1 MKMTEL
7 KELRKKIEEITIEML
22 TLLKTR
28 TEIAQEIGKIKNKE
42 GMSVSNESREDE
54 LRELVKRQCKEID
67 FDSNTA
73 LKFLNFL
80 LNESVKVQS
89 SESKTHLAIFLKA
102 KELEQKGKKIIHLEV
117 GEPDF
122 QPPINVKKSL
132 SEVYDKGFGK
142 YGPAKGLPEFRTKL
156 AEFANENFDA
166 KINSENVMVTP
177 GARFGVFL
185 SITTLLDPGDEMIV
199 IEPAW
204 PAYRQCAINAGIKV
218 RTVKTTLENKWEPS
232 MDEILS
238 CINDNTKMIVLN
250 YPNNPTG
257 KILPKILQDQ
267 IVEISKKHD
276 LYILSDEIYSNY
288 SNKEWTSILSYNYEK
303 SIITQSF
310 SKSHSMTGYRI
321 GYLISNQKIV
331 ERLEKLEALCL
342 TNVSEPIQYVAL
354 QVIKSPFEA
363 VQENAE
369 IIEARLG
376 ILVESA
382 KDIGLEFIEPDGA
395 MYLFAKTKYKDFDA
409 TKFSE
414 KLLERGVAIAPGEGF
429 GDYKEF
435 FRITAIDETKL
446 KEGMIILDTILKE
459 SYE

>member
-7 KELRKKIEEITIEML
+7 EELRKKIEEITIEML
-22 TLLKTR
+22 SLLKTR

-42 GMSVSNESREDE
+42 GMSVSNESRENE
-54 LRELVKRQCKEID
+54 LRELVKKQCKEID

-102 KELEQKGKKIIHLEV
+102 KELEEKGKKIIHLEV

-142 YGPAKGLPEFRTKL
+142 YGPTKGLPEFRTKL
-156 AEFANENFDA
+156 AKFANENFDA

-185 SITTLLDPGDEMIV
+185 SITTLLDPGDEIIV

-218 RTVKTTLENKWEPS
+218 RTVKTTLENKWEPK

-257 KILPKILQDQ
+257 KILPKTLQDQ
-267 IVEISKKHD
+267 IIEISKKHD

-321 GYLISNQKIV
+321 GYLISNQKII
-331 ERLEKLEALCL
+331 ERLVKLEALCL
-342 TNVSEPIQYVAL
+342 TNVSEPIQYTAMRTLDDDVTNNVKIMNERL
-354 QVIKSPFEA
+354 VKLE
-363 VQENAE
+363 E
-369 IIEARLG
+369 ICKEM
-376 ILVESA
+376 E
-382 KDIGLEFIEPDGA
+382 LEFVRPDGA
-395 MYLFAKTKYKDFDA
+395 MYIFARTKNPINSSEL
-409 TKFSE
+409 SE
-414 KLLERGVAIAPGEGF
+414 KLLNDGVAIAPGIGF
-429 GDYKEF
+429 GDYNEF
-435 FRITAIDETKL
+435 FRISACLDIKTLI
-446 KEGMIILDTILKE
+446 EGMDILKTRL
-459 SYE
+459 

>member
-7 KELRKKIEEITIEML
+7 EELRKKIEEITIEML
-22 TLLKTR
+22 ALLKTR

-218 RTVKTTLENKWEPS
+218 RSIKTTLENKWEPDI
-232 MDEILS
+232 DEISS

-257 KILPKILQDQ
+257 KILPKTLQDK
-267 IVEISKKHD
+267 IVEIARKHD

-331 ERLEKLEALCL
+331 ERLAKIEALCL
-342 TNVSEPIQYVAL
+342 TNVSEPIQYTAMNSLEEDVTDNVKL
-354 QVIKSPFEA
+354 INERLTKLE
-363 VQENAE
+363 E
-369 IIEARLG
+369 ICKEM
-376 ILVESA
+376 E
-382 KDIGLEFIEPDGA
+382 LEFVKPDGA
-395 MYLFAKTKYKDFDA
+395 MYIFARTKNPIN
-409 TKFSE
+409 TSELSE
-414 KLLERGVAIAPGEGF
+414 KLLDHGVAIAPGIGF
-429 GDYKEF
+429 GDYNEF
-435 FRITAIDETKL
+435 FRISACLDIKTLIQ
-446 KEGMIILDTILKE
+446 GMDILKTRL
-459 SYE
+459 

>member
-7 KELRKKIEEITIEML
+7 EELRKKIEEITIEML
-22 TLLKTR
+22 SLLKTR
-28 TEIAQEIGKIKNKE
+28 TEIAQEIGKIKSKQ
-42 GMSVSNESREDE
+42 GMSVSNESREE
-54 LRELVKRQCKEID
+54 KLREVVKNQCRKID
-67 FDSNTA
+67 FEENTA

-89 SESKTHLAIFLKA
+89 SESNTHLAIFLKA

-142 YGPAKGLPEFRTKL
+142 YGPARGLPEFRSRL
-156 AEFANENFDA
+156 AEFVNKNFDA
-166 KINSENVMVTP
+166 EADTKNVMVIP

-185 SITTLLDPGDEMIV
+185 SITTLLDPGDEIVV

-218 RTVKTTLENKWEPS
+218 RSIKTTLEDKWEPNI
-232 MDEILS
+232 DEISS

-257 KILPKILQDQ
+257 KILPKILQDK
-267 IVEISKKHD
+267 IVEIARKHD

-288 SNKEWTSILSYNYEK
+288 SNKEWKSVLSYNYEK

-321 GYLISNQKIV
+321 GYLISSEKII
-331 ERLEKLEALCL
+331 EKLTKLQALCL
-342 TNVSEPIQYVAL
+342 TNVSEPIQYSAMNSLEDDVTDNVKTMEERLTKL
-354 QVIKSPFEA
+354 Q
-363 VQENAE
+363 E
-369 IIEARLG
+369 ICKEM
-376 ILVESA
+376 E
-382 KDIGLEFIEPDGA
+382 LEFVRPDGA
-395 MYLFAKTKYKDFDA
+395 MYIFARTKNPIN
-409 TKFSE
+409 TSELSE
-414 KLLERGVAIAPGEGF
+414 KLLDHGVAIAPGIGF
-429 GDYKEF
+429 GDYNEF
-435 FRITAIDETKL
+435 FRISACSDIKTL
-446 KEGMIILDTILKE
+446 VQGMDILKTRL
-459 SYE
+459 

>member
-1 MKMTEL
+1 MTEL
-7 KELRKKIEEITIEML
+7 EELRKKIEEITIKML
-22 TLLKTR
+22 SLLKTR

-42 GMSVSNESREDE
+42 GMSVSDESREDE

-132 SEVYDKGFGK
+132 SEVYDKGFRK

-156 AEFANENFDA
+156 AEFANKNFDA

-218 RTVKTTLENKWEPS
+218 RSVKTTLENKWEPDI
-232 MDEILS
+232 DEISS

-257 KILPKILQDQ
+257 KILAKTLQDK
-267 IVEISKKHD
+267 IVEIARKHD
-276 LYILSDEIYSNY
+276 MYILSDEIYSNY

-331 ERLEKLEALCL
+331 ERLAKLQALCL
-342 TNVSEPIQYVAL
+342 TNVSEPIQYTAMRSLEDDVTNNVRIMNERLAKL
-354 QVIKSPFEA
+354 E
-363 VQENAE
+363 E
-369 IIEARLG
+369 ICKEM
-376 ILVESA
+376 E
-382 KDIGLEFIEPDGA
+382 LEFVKPDGA
-395 MYLFAKTKYKDFDA
+395 MYIFARTKNPINTSKL
-409 TKFSE
+409 SE
-414 KLLERGVAIAPGEGF
+414 ELLDHGVAIAPGIGF
-429 GDYKEF
+429 GDYNEF
-435 FRITAIDETKL
+435 FRISACLDIKTLI
-446 KEGMIILDTILKE
+446 EGMDILKTRL
-459 SYE
+459 

>member
-7 KELRKKIEEITIEML
+7 EELRKKIEKITIEML
-22 TLLKTR
+22 SLLKTR

-142 YGPAKGLPEFRTKL
+142 YGPTKGLPEFRTKM
-156 AEFANENFDA
+156 AKFANENFDA

-218 RTVKTTLENKWEPS
+218 RSVKTTLENKWEPNI
-232 MDEILS
+232 DEILS

-257 KILPKILQDQ
+257 KILTKTLQDQ
-267 IVEISKKHD
+267 IIEISKKHD

-288 SNKEWTSILSYNYEK
+288 SNEKWTSILSYNYEK

-321 GYLISNQKIV
+321 GYLISNQKII
-331 ERLEKLEALCL
+331 EKLGKLQALCL
-342 TNVSEPIQYVAL
+342 TNVSEPIQYTAM
-354 QVIKSPFEA
+354 KSLEDN
-363 VQENAE
+363 VTENTKIMNE
-369 IIEARLG
+369 RLG
-376 ILVESA
+376 KLEEICKEM
-382 KDIGLEFIEPDGA
+382 KLEFVRPDGA
-395 MYLFAKTKYKDFDA
+395 MYIFARTNNPINS
-409 TKFSE
+409 SE
-414 KLLERGVAIAPGEGF
+414 LSEELLNHGVAIAPGIGF
-429 GDYKEF
+429 GDYNEF
-435 FRITAIDETKL
+435 FRISACLDIKTLI
-446 KEGMIILDTILKE
+446 EGMDILKTRL
-459 SYE
+459 

>member
-7 KELRKKIEEITIEML
+7 EELRKKIEEITIEML

-142 YGPAKGLPEFRTKL
+142 YGPAKGLPEFRIKL

-218 RTVKTTLENKWEPS
+218 RSIKTTLENKWEPDI
-232 MDEILS
+232 DEISS

-257 KILPKILQDQ
+257 KILPKTLQDK

-331 ERLEKLEALCL
+331 ERLAKLEALCL
-342 TNVSEPIQYVAL
+342 TNVSEPIQYTAMNSLEEDVTYNVKL
-354 QVIKSPFEA
+354 MNERLTKLE
-363 VQENAE
+363 E
-369 IIEARLG
+369 ICKEM
-376 ILVESA
+376 E
-382 KDIGLEFIEPDGA
+382 LEFVKPDGA
-395 MYLFAKTKYKDFDA
+395 MYIFARTKNPIN
-409 TKFSE
+409 TSE
-414 KLLERGVAIAPGEGF
+414 LSEELLDHGVAIAPGIGF
-429 GDYKEF
+429 GDYNEF
-435 FRITAIDETKL
+435 FRISACLDIKTLIQ
-446 KEGMIILDTILKE
+446 GMDILKTRL
-459 SYE
+459 

>member
-1 MKMTEL
+1 MTEL
-7 KELRKKIEEITIEML
+7 EELRKKIEEITIEML
-22 TLLKTR
+22 SLLKTR

-54 LRELVKRQCKEID
+54 LRELVKKQSKEIN

-89 SESKTHLAIFLKA
+89 TESKTHLAIFLKA

-156 AEFANENFDA
+156 AEFASKNFDT
-166 KINSENVMVTP
+166 KINSENVMVIP

-218 RTVKTTLENKWEPS
+218 RSVKTTLENKWEPN
-232 MDEILS
+232 MDEISS

-257 KILPKILQDQ
+257 KILPKTLQDQ
-267 IVEISKKHD
+267 IIEISKKHD

-288 SNKEWTSILSYNYEK
+288 SDEKWTSVLSYNYEK
-303 SIITQSF
+303 TIITQSF

-321 GYLISNQKIV
+321 GYLISDQKIV
-331 ERLEKLEALCL
+331 EKLAKLQGLCL
-342 TNVSEPIQYVAL
+342 TNVSEPIQYTAMRSLEDDVTQNVKIMNKRL
-354 QVIKSPFEA
+354 SKLE
-363 VQENAE
+363 E
-369 IIEARLG
+369 ICKEM
-376 ILVESA
+376 
-382 KDIGLEFIEPDGA
+382 KLEFVRPDGA
-395 MYLFAKTKYKDFDA
+395 MYIFARTNNPINS
-409 TKFSE
+409 SE
-414 KLLERGVAIAPGEGF
+414 LSEELLNHGVAIAPGIGF
-429 GDYKEF
+429 GDYNEF
-435 FRITAIDETKL
+435 FRISACLDIKAL
-446 KEGMIILDTILKE
+446 IEGMDILKTRL
-459 SYE
+459 

>member
-7 KELRKKIEEITIEML
+7 EELRKKIEKITIEML
-22 TLLKTR
+22 SLLKTR
-28 TEIAQEIGKIKNKE
+28 TEIAQDIGKIKNKE

-218 RTVKTTLENKWEPS
+218 RSIKTTLENKWEPDI
-232 MDEILS
+232 DEISS

-257 KILPKILQDQ
+257 KILPKTLQDK
-267 IVEISKKHD
+267 IVEIARKHD

-331 ERLEKLEALCL
+331 ERLAKIEALCL
-342 TNVSEPIQYVAL
+342 TNVSEPIQYTAMNSLEEDVTNNVKL
-354 QVIKSPFEA
+354 INERLTKLE
-363 VQENAE
+363 E
-369 IIEARLG
+369 ICKEM
-376 ILVESA
+376 E
-382 KDIGLEFIEPDGA
+382 LEFVKPDGA
-395 MYLFAKTKYKDFDA
+395 MYIFARTKNPIN
-409 TKFSE
+409 TSELSE
-414 KLLERGVAIAPGEGF
+414 KLLDHGVAIAPGIGF
-429 GDYKEF
+429 GDYNEF
-435 FRITAIDETKL
+435 FRISACLDIKTLIQ
-446 KEGMIILDTILKE
+446 GMDILKTRL
-459 SYE
+459 

>member
-7 KELRKKIEEITIEML
+7 EELRKKIEEITIEML

-218 RTVKTTLENKWEPS
+218 RSIKTTLENKWEPDI
-232 MDEILS
+232 DEISS

-257 KILPKILQDQ
+257 KILPKTLQDK
-267 IVEISKKHD
+267 IVEIARKHD

-331 ERLEKLEALCL
+331 ERLAKIEALCL
-342 TNVSEPIQYVAL
+342 TNVSEPIQYTAMNSLEEDVTNNVKL
-354 QVIKSPFEA
+354 INERLTKLE
-363 VQENAE
+363 E
-369 IIEARLG
+369 ICKEM
-376 ILVESA
+376 E
-382 KDIGLEFIEPDGA
+382 LEFVKPDGA
-395 MYLFAKTKYKDFDA
+395 MYIFARTKNPIN
-409 TKFSE
+409 TSELSE
-414 KLLERGVAIAPGEGF
+414 KLLDHGVAIAPGIGF
-429 GDYKEF
+429 GDYNEF
-435 FRITAIDETKL
+435 FRISACLDIKTLIQ
-446 KEGMIILDTILKE
+446 GMDILKTRL
-459 SYE
+459 

>member
-7 KELRKKIEEITIEML
+7 EELRKKIEEITIEML

-156 AEFANENFDA
+156 AEFANENFDT

-232 MDEILS
+232 IDEISS
-238 CINDNTKMIVLN
+238 CINDNTKMLVLN

-257 KILPKILQDQ
+257 KILPKTLQDK
-267 IVEISKKHD
+267 IVEIARKHD

-321 GYLISNQKIV
+321 GYLISSEKII
-331 ERLEKLEALCL
+331 ERLTKLQALCL
-342 TNVSEPIQYVAL
+342 TNVSEPIQYTAMNSLEEDVTDNVKTMDERL
-354 QVIKSPFEA
+354 TKLE
-363 VQENAE
+363 E
-369 IIEARLG
+369 ICKEM
-376 ILVESA
+376 E
-382 KDIGLEFIEPDGA
+382 LEFVKPDGA
-395 MYLFAKTKYKDFDA
+395 MYIFARTKNPIN
-409 TKFSE
+409 TSELSE
-414 KLLERGVAIAPGEGF
+414 KLLDHGVAIAPGIGF
-429 GDYKEF
+429 GDYNEF
-435 FRITAIDETKL
+435 FRISACLDIKTLIQ
-446 KEGMIILDTILKE
+446 GMDILKTRL
-459 SYE
+459 